1 LVPNKI
7 KKKSRHKREL
17 KKLKTDLVESG
28 GHDLYYFDEAG
39 FSLTPSVPYGWQAVG
54 ERIELPSSRS
64 SQLNVLGFMRHD
76 GTHLDSYVTQ
86 GTIDSAVVIACIDNF
101 CQKLTRPTTL
111 VIDNAPVH
119 GSAWFESMIPKW
131 EAQNLFLW
139 FLPPYCP
146 ELNLIE
152 ILWKQIKYRWM
163 PIDAY
168 GSFEKL
174 SDSLDNILAN
184 FGKQFK
190 ICFA

>member
-1 LVPNKI
+1 VRLPC
-7 KKKSRHKREL
+7 L
-17 KKLKTDLVESG
+17 D
-28 GHDLYYFDEAG
+28 
-39 FSLTPSVPYGWQAVG
+39 PYV
-54 ERIELPSSRS
+54 IE
-64 SQLNVLGFMRHD
+64 
-76 GTHLDSYVTQ
+76 

-119 GSAWFESMIPKW
+119 GSARFEAMIEKW
-131 EAQNLFLW
+131 EAKNLFLW
-139 FLPPYCP
+139 FLPPYSP

-168 GSFEKL
+168 ASLERL
-174 SDSLDNILAN
+174 SSSLDNILST

-190 ICFA
+190 IYFK